1 MDLILKST
9 DYSVSCCSAVL
20 EAGADISTKYYP
32 PLSCKLLSAIL
43 QCLNL
48 TNLAIKQQYKSKAF
62 ERAWEEVCNDVG
74 PSSRLTI
81 PLFNT
86 FLVGPINF
94 QGPCKPPL
102 IHFQILGTIMAPR
115 NPGSWNG
122 CETGAWLLFYNVN
135 GLLVDGGGMINGRG
149 KAWWTYPSSH
159 IKEEFKCDVPPTAL
173 HFESCSGLRL
183 RKLKH
188 RNSPRNHIGLSR
200 CSYSSLSYLD
210 ISAPANSP
218 NTDGIDISLS
228 TKIRLHHLNIKT
240 GDDCIAL
247 SNGSSQIN
255 ITRVNCGP
263 GHGISIGSLGMN
275 GKYETVEGI
284 KVRKCRFSG
293 TQNGARIKTWQG
305 GSGYA
310 RDITFEKILLHK
322 VNNPIIIDQYYCPD
336 ASKNCTTNQKASSV
350 KVSNISYKL
359 FTGTSSSR
367 RAMNFDCSKREACS
381 GILLNH
387 INITSAVEGEDTIA
401 YCKNAYGTT
410 SFTTPPASCLLH

>member
-1 MDLILKST
+1 MPFLLLCVLQRSFAGNYNVMQFGAKGDGKT
-9 DYSVSCCSAVL
+9 D
-20 EAGADISTKYYP
+20 DT
-32 PLSCKLLSAIL
+32 
-43 QCLNL
+43 
-48 TNLAIKQQYKSKAF
+48 KAF

-86 FLVGPINF
+86 FLVSPINF

-102 IHFQILGTIMAPR
+102 IHFQILGSIMAPR

-135 GLLVDGGGMINGRG
+135 GLLVDGGGLINGRG
-149 KAWWTYPSSH
+149 KAWWTKHSSH

-200 CSYSSLSYLD
+200 CSNSSISYLD
-210 ISAPANSP
+210 IAAPANSP

-228 TKIRLHHLNIKT
+228 TQIRLHHLNIK
-240 GDDCIAL
+240 
-247 SNGSSQIN
+247 
-255 ITRVNCGP
+255 
-263 GHGISIGSLGMN
+263 
-275 GKYETVEGI
+275 
-284 KVRKCRFSG
+284 
-293 TQNGARIKTWQG
+293 
-305 GSGYA
+305 
-310 RDITFEKILLHK
+310 
-322 VNNPIIIDQYYCPD
+322 
-336 ASKNCTTNQKASSV
+336 
-350 KVSNISYKL
+350 
-359 FTGTSSSR
+359 TGTSSSR

-401 YCKNAYGTT
+401 YCNNAYGTT